1 MLISTKGRYALRMM
15 IDIAQNCKD
24 GYVALREIS
33 ARQDISVKYLEQ
45 VAALMSRAGLLQS
58 LRGNSGGYRL
68 TKAPEAYTAGEIL
81 RAAEGTLAPIACLQT
96 QANVCARSENCTTL
110 PFWEGFYQT
119 IENYVNGITLRDL
132 MRQSMGNCAQ

>member
-15 IDIAQNCKD
+15 IDIAQHCED

-33 ARQDISVKYLEQ
+33 GRQDISVKYLEQ
-45 VAALMSRAGLLQS
+45 VAALLCRAGLLQS

-68 TKAPEAYTAGEIL
+68 AKAPEAYTAGEIL

-96 QANVCARSENCTTL
+96 KSNTCARSGSCMTL
-110 PFWEGFYQT
+110 PFWEGFYRT

-132 MRQSMGNCAQ
+132 VQQGLQNEGE